1 MNIPQ
6 TKEKALSAC
15 AVVDIIDGEI
25 KCCGKTEK
33 LRGLWQLVGMWQLD
47 KLMVESV
54 GKDLDKLGVC
64 YSHFM
69 FDQNKLHLGGTKKLR
84 STSESL
90 IHSRRCQ
97 FCGINYYFFSRGKF
111 CVDHSWKL
119 LGKHVQIPCI
129 GQKNCK
135 VLEEFDS
142 IVTKVQSNYKARYI
156 CCDCYEK
163 EGGHL
168 HVKSGTGKNESSCH
182 LEKKHEQD
190 LINSLKLMN

>member
-1 MNIPQ
+1 MEENFLNKQFIPKNFQDVDSFFDNIPECDEDFTFLQDQNAFGKAHLLFQETSSSSNDCSEGWKNDSAVQTISTESTEAENDMNIPQ

-64 YSHFM
+64 YSHFI

-90 IHSRRCQ
+90 IHSRRCR
-97 FCGINYYFFSRGKF
+97 FCGINYYFFSR
-111 CVDHSWKL
+111 
-119 LGKHVQIPCI
+119 
-129 GQKNCK
+129 
-135 VLEEFDS
+135 
-142 IVTKVQSNYKARYI
+142 
-156 CCDCYEK
+156 
-163 EGGHL
+163 
-168 HVKSGTGKNESSCH
+168 
-182 LEKKHEQD
+182 
-190 LINSLKLMN
+190 